1 MARPNESELIV
12 PLRKAWNITRF
23 KRAPRAMQIIK
34 DHVIQHLKVTENE
47 TVYIDNSVNEYIWSR
62 GIENP
67 PRKVRLQ
74 VIRVIRMGNIRP
86 SFIKIRAITLVEQH
100 REKFTEDFDHNK
112 KVVSQLTDVNSKKLR
127 NWIAGYVTRYLQ
139 RRVD

>member
-1 MARPNESELIV
+1 M
-12 PLRKAWNITRF
+12 RK
-23 KRAPRAMQIIK
+23 
-34 DHVIQHLKVTENE
+34 
-47 TVYIDNSVNEYIWSR
+47 
-62 GIENP
+62 
-67 PRKVRLQ
+67 
-74 VIRVIRMGNIRP
+74 MGNIRP

>member
-12 PLRKAWNITRF
+12 PLRNAWNITRF

-34 DHVIQHLKVTENE
+34 NHVIQHLKVTENE

-67 PRKVRLQ
+67 PRKVRLH
-74 VIRVIRMGNIRP
+74 VIRHDDPEFPIEV
-86 SFIKIRAITLVEQH
+86 
-100 REKFTEDFDHNK
+100 
-112 KVVSQLTDVNSKKLR
+112 KLFEE
-127 NWIAGYVTRYLQ
+127 
-139 RRVD
+139 

>member
-12 PLRKAWNITRF
+12 PLRNAWNITRF
-23 KRAPRAMQIIK
+23 KRATRAMQIIK

-74 VIRVIRMGNIRP
+74 VIRHDDPEFPIEV
-86 SFIKIRAITLVEQH
+86 
-100 REKFTEDFDHNK
+100 
-112 KVVSQLTDVNSKKLR
+112 KLFEE
-127 NWIAGYVTRYLQ
+127 
-139 RRVD
+139 

>member
-1 MARPNESELIV
+1 MPRNPVSELVV
-12 PLRKAWNITRF
+12 PLRNAWNITRF

-34 DHVIQHLKVTENE
+34 DYVIQHLKVTENE

-74 VIRVIRMGNIRP
+74 VIRHDDPEFPIEV
-86 SFIKIRAITLVEQH
+86 
-100 REKFTEDFDHNK
+100 
-112 KVVSQLTDVNSKKLR
+112 KLFEE
-127 NWIAGYVTRYLQ
+127 
-139 RRVD
+139 

>member
-1 MARPNESELIV
+1 
-12 PLRKAWNITRF
+12 
-23 KRAPRAMQIIK
+23 
-34 DHVIQHLKVTENE
+34 
-47 TVYIDNSVNEYIWSR
+47 
-62 GIENP
+62 
-67 PRKVRLQ
+67 
-74 VIRVIRMGNIRP
+74 MGNIRP
-86 SFIKIRAITLVEQH
+86 SFIKIRAITLVAQH